1 MGNYIFF
8 PHEMMIT
15 LIYKW
20 KYIQFLIFVQNVYND
35 RLLRNLNC
43 KVRLIIENL
52 PTEFTVTD

>member
-15 LIYKW
+15 LIHVYKW

-35 RLLRNLNC
+35 RLLRNLNYE
-43 KVRLIIENL
+43 V
-52 PTEFTVTD
+52 P